1 MGKYDCL
8 GLPHYK
14 WAEIRLITFFDKA
27 LESPRLVFCTVS
39 LHPNFAPKPEPMQ
52 GVIHSKGTKEKL
64 FFRRVVLFAEKAVEW
79 YSGLSDKAQTPIP
92 SDREEVENK
101 FDGIGFLCPS
111 LLNEMQWPSLGMPQ
125 SKPADLTGFKRFN
138 PAPFIG
144 EINSRMHR
152 KFGDTADLLHLVEDE
167 KAVDF
172 IERCVHINLA
182 HYPEY
187 LASACLVVPN
197 PLIQKV
203 DNFLVRKENV
213 EVVFHRF
220 IARPGESLEG
230 LKITL
235 YEENNSLLTLVHTQD
250 IPADGIVE
258 LERTK
263 CMGKYDY
270 QVVHEQYGLIL
281 QHQPTGFLRQIGL
294 SMGVVGKQFEVTAP
308 TSSKKKPA
316 RHTYTSPQVTKV
328 NESTVGADAIPH
340 NFNARVGQA
349 AEHRRMLAMASEQNQ
364 KFFGVDN
371 RESAMDFIRNLI
383 SKAKHKVLIADPYFS
398 NLQITQFLYAV
409 SNVEVS
415 IEVLTSQRA
424 FTGITGK
431 AEERVEHA
439 KALKAGLSHAALE
452 TQRNIH
458 AKVLT
463 GQNPALH
470 DRFLVIDNN
479 VWFMGNSLSDIGQ
492 RASMI
497 LKVPYPE
504 EVVNE
509 LIAIQ
514 ETAIPLDEL
523 IKSHATA
530 TFDYGLI
537 FKLKRKIQALF
548 KGKCC

>member
-1 MGKYDCL
+1 MTVSNIYSDNKTQKNL
-8 GLPHYK
+8 GLTHYK
-14 WAEIRLITFFDKA
+14 WAEVRLITCFDKSI
-27 LESPRLVFCTVS
+27 ESPRLVFCTVT
-39 LHPNFAPKPEPMQ
+39 LHPKFVPKPEPMQ
-52 GVIHSKGTKEKL
+52 GVVNSKGTQQKL
-64 FFRRVVLFAEKAVEW
+64 YFRRVVMSAEHAVDW
-79 YSGLSDKAQTPIP
+79 YSGLTENSQTPIP
-92 SDREEVENK
+92 TTESERESH
-101 FDGIGFLCPS
+101 DGIAFLCPN
-111 LLNEMQWPSLGMPQ
+111 LLNEMQWPSLAMPL

-144 EINSRMHR
+144 EINSRIHR
-152 KFGDTADLLHLVEDE
+152 KFGDAAGLLHLVEDE

-220 IARPGESLEG
+220 IARQGELLES

-263 CMGKYDY
+263 CMGEYGY

-281 QHQPTGFLRQIGL
+281 QHQPTGFLRQVGL
-294 SMGVVGKQFEVTAP
+294 SMGVVGKQFEVTASI
-308 TSSKKKPA
+308 SSKKNSIK
-316 RHTYTSPQVTKV
+316 HTYTSPQVTKAD
-328 NESTVGADAIPH
+328 ESTVGADTIPH
-340 NFNARVGQA
+340 NFNGRVGLA

-364 KFFGVDN
+364 KFFGADN
-371 RESAMDFIRNLI
+371 RKSAMGFIRNLI

-398 NLQITQFLYAV
+398 NLQIPQFLYAV
-409 SNVEVS
+409 RNVEVS
-415 IEVLTSQRA
+415 IEVLTSQLA
-424 FTGITGK
+424 FTGK
-431 AEERVEHA
+431 AEEKLEQA
-439 KALKAGLSHAALE
+439 KVLKAELSHAE
-452 TQRNIH
+452 QDTQRNIH

-463 GQNPALH
+463 GQNPVLH
-470 DRFLVIDNN
+470 DRFLVIDNQ

-509 LIAIQ
+509 LLEVQQDAIN
-514 ETAIPLDEL
+514 LDEF
-523 IKSHATA
+523 IDKNDTA
-530 TFDYGLI
+530 
-537 FKLKRKIQALF
+537 
-548 KGKCC
+548 